1 MMAQVGGSSP
11 DGVMKKPKPRVEFDI
26 GQQVR
31 INEGPFADFN
41 GVVEHVEYEKNK
53 LRVMVQIFGRE
64 TPVELEFGQV
74 EKIV

>member
-1 MMAQVGGSSP
+1 M
-11 DGVMKKPKPRVEFDI
+11 
-26 GQQVR
+26 R

-74 EKIV
+74 EKIA